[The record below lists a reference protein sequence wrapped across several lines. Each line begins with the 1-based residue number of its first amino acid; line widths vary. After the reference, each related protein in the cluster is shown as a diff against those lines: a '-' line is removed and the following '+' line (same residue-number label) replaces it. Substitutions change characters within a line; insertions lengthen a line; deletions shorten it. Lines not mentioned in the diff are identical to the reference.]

1 MKSKCAT
8 PTRVLHSTHSPAAT
22 GITEPEETIMKT
34 KKITR
39 REIAQA
45 MRVFAA
51 RDRFSADE
59 IANAVRIVEAAD
71 AQGGVR

>member
-1 MKSKCAT
+1 
-8 PTRVLHSTHSPAAT
+8 
-22 GITEPEETIMKT
+22 MKT

-59 IANAVRIVEAAD
+59 VANAVRIVEAAD